1 MKVKALRFVSLMKV
15 LLLFSFSHIPL
26 FAQSSSTEAALNP
39 RIDGSGIFS
48 GSDTGSGIGG
58 TPGFLITIPTML
70 SLPLGE
76 SGDLFTA
83 SGAFQAGGEYCFNSF
98 GGRFQP
104 FTGASI
110 WYGFLP
116 IQADTS
122 ASVFSAEGTGGL
134 YFWLSPR
141 IAVRGSLGA
150 GYWNAF
156 LNDTKTTSGN
166 FAAHY
171 GLGVHYLLSPSLNL
185 GIDARYRYQAGLY
198 QGLELAA
205 QVSIALTGKDT
216 RKKIIETSSRPQYLQ
231 QGPKSP
237 EKGRGIE
244 LANLS
249 LKEIFPVFHKYYDD
263 NPAGRVTL
271 VNKEQTP
278 ITDIKM
284 SFFIKQYMDSPK
296 ECPVPESLRPG
307 ERIDADI
314 MALLTERILEV
325 TEATKVSGEIV
336 LDYRMDGELYRD
348 TRSLTL
354 RVLDRNA
361 MTWDDDRRAA
371 AFVTAKDP
379 RVLSFAKQAVGISRD
394 QGPQALDRNLLAGM
408 AVFKQLDLYG
418 LSYVVD
424 PKTPFAEFSAS
435 DTSVDFLQFPRQT
448 LEYKA
453 GDCDDLSIL
462 FAALMESVGIESA
475 FITVPG
481 HIFMAFAAQTKPSD
495 LERNFSNAADLIVI
509 DDRVWVPVEVTERR
523 EGFLKAWQTGAFEWR
538 EASAKQEAAF
548 YPIHAAWQLYEPV
561 GLPGSG
567 GEITIPQASEVLAA
581 FLKET
586 DRLSNREI
594 TPKVKKIEEQMA
606 RQGKTPALYNK
617 LGVLYAMY
625 GFMDKAEAEFGKAHI
640 QGDFAPALVNLGN
653 LHFLQRN
660 YPKAQEMYER
670 AAKLNPDNAMV
681 LVNLTKVYQ
690 ELNKSELA
698 GRTFDRLVLAD
709 PELAAKYSYLGA
721 SSGEGRASERAG
733 GNVVWWEE

>member
-1 MKVKALRFVSLMKV
+1 
-15 LLLFSFSHIPL
+15 
-26 FAQSSSTEAALNP
+26 
-39 RIDGSGIFS
+39 
-48 GSDTGSGIGG
+48 
-58 TPGFLITIPTML
+58 
-70 SLPLGE
+70 
-76 SGDLFTA
+76 
-83 SGAFQAGGEYCFNSF
+83 
-98 GGRFQP
+98 
-104 FTGASI
+104 
-110 WYGFLP
+110 
-116 IQADTS
+116 
-122 ASVFSAEGTGGL
+122 
-134 YFWLSPR
+134 
-141 IAVRGSLGA
+141 
-150 GYWNAF
+150 
-156 LNDTKTTSGN
+156 
-166 FAAHY
+166 
-171 GLGVHYLLSPSLNL
+171 
-185 GIDARYRYQAGLY
+185 
-198 QGLELAA
+198 
-205 QVSIALTGKDT
+205 
-216 RKKIIETSSRPQYLQ
+216 
-231 QGPKSP
+231 
-237 EKGRGIE
+237 
-244 LANLS
+244 
-249 LKEIFPVFHKYYDD
+249 
-263 NPAGRVTL
+263 
-271 VNKEQTP
+271 
-278 ITDIKM
+278 
-284 SFFIKQYMDSPK
+284 
-296 ECPVPESLRPG
+296 
-307 ERIDADI
+307 
-314 MALLTERILEV
+314 
-325 TEATKVSGEIV
+325 
-336 LDYRMDGELYRD
+336 
-348 TRSLTL
+348 
-354 RVLDRNA
+354 
-361 MTWDDDRRAA
+361 
-371 AFVTAKDP
+371 
-379 RVLSFAKQAVGISRD
+379 
-394 QGPQALDRNLLAGM
+394 
-408 AVFKQLDLYG
+408 
-418 LSYVVD
+418 VVD